1 MPCRKKK
8 SSVIVPCWCV
18 RLVELWR
25 KITPLLGFPLPW
37 VEALLCRQS
46 TLCVIFW
53 KSRANIWFLSW
64 LCSHFD
70 VVPRL
75 PPSSSVSVNFQW
87 NANAV
92 HGIIVAP
99 LTMTPNS
106 RLIWLC
112 RIRFN
117 LSVSFV
123 NFVKRRQKW
132 LMRNCGCFQQL
143 FKPKIV
149 AKGRGTV
156 MVSTQKCSEQSK
168 KTMRE
173 DESWLH
179 LIVHSS
185 KGVFSYFSWI

>member
-1 MPCRKKK
+1 MPYRKKKK

-18 RLVELWR
+18 SLVELWR

-123 NFVKRRQKW
+123 LVLSTLCKADKKW
-132 LMRNCGCFQQL
+132 LMRICGCFQKL
-143 FKPKIV
+143 FKQKIV
-149 AKGRGTV
+149 TKRVLWWWALKSV
-156 MVSTQKCSEQSK
+156 LSK
-168 KTMRE
+168 ARKPQERMKAGCT
-173 DESWLH
+173 
-179 LIVHSS
+179 
-185 KGVFSYFSWI
+185 